1 MALLSPQDEQVLTQ
15 HLSAIEKPVSLL
27 LFTQAIGGSESGPV
41 AKQVLD
47 EVARLNDKI
56 TVVEK
61 NFVLDVDDRTKYGI
75 DKSPAIVVLSD
86 GEDTRMRMFGAPTGY
101 EFVGLIEAIVLA
113 GTRQLDLDEETLKL
127 LATVETPTHLQVFS
141 TPT

>member
-1 MALLSPQDEQVLTQ
+1 MALLSAQDEQVLTQ

-27 LFTQAIGGSESGPV
+27 LFTQTIGGSESGLV

>member
-1 MALLSPQDEQVLTQ
+1 MLTQ

-27 LFTQAIGGSESGPV
+27 LFTQAIGGSESGLV

-61 NFVLDVDDRTKYGI
+61 NFVLDVDDRTKYGV

-101 EFVGLIEAIVLA
+101 EFVGLIEAILLA

>member
-1 MALLSPQDEQVLTQ
+1 MLTQ

>member
-1 MALLSPQDEQVLTQ
+1 MSLLSAQDEQVLKQ
-15 HLSAIEKPVSLL
+15 HLSAIEKPVTVL
-27 LFTQAIGGSESGPV
+27 LFTQAIGGSEGGPV

-61 NFVLDVDDRTKYGI
+61 NFVLDTEDRGMYGI
-75 DKSPAIVVLSD
+75 DKEPAMVILSD
-86 GEDTRMRMFGAPTGY
+86 GADTRMRMFGAPTGY
-101 EFVGLIEAIVLA
+101 EFVGLIEAILIA
-113 GTRQLDLDEETLKL
+113 GTGSVDLEEDTLKL
-127 LATVETPTHLQVFS
+127 LATVDKPTTIQVFS

>member
-1 MALLSPQDEQVLTQ
+1 MGLLSASDEAVLKQ
-15 HLSAIEKPVSLL
+15 HLSAIESRVSLL
-27 LFTQAIGGSESGPV
+27 LFTQTIGGSESGPV

-61 NFVLDVDDRTKYGI
+61 NFVLDVDDRNKYGV
-75 DKSPAIVVLSD
+75 DKSPAIVLLSD
-86 GEDTRMRMFGAPTGY
+86 GQDTRMRMFGAPTGY
-101 EFVGLIEAIVLA
+101 EFVGLIEAILIA
-113 GTRQLDLDEETLKL
+113 GTGKVDLEEDTLQLI
-127 LATVETPTHLQVFS
+127 ATVDKPTTIQVFS

>member
-1 MALLSPQDEQVLTQ
+1 MSLLSAQDEQVLKG
-15 HLSAIEKPVSLL
+15 HLAPIDRPVTLL

-56 TVVEK
+56 RVVEK
-61 NFVLDVDDRTKYGI
+61 NFVLDVEDRTKYGV
-75 DKSPAIVVLSD
+75 DKSPAIVVLSNGD
-86 GEDTRMRMFGAPTGY
+86 DARMRIFGAPTGY
-101 EFVGLIEAIVLA
+101 EFVGLIEAILIA
-113 GTRQLDLDEETLKL
+113 GTGAVDLEEDTLKM
-127 LATVETPTHLQVFS
+127 LATVTTPTTIQVFS

>member
-1 MALLSPQDEQVLTQ
+1 MALLSAQDEQVLKQ
-15 HLSAIEKPVSLL
+15 HLSAINQPVSLL
-27 LFTQAIGGSESGPV
+27 LFTQTIGGSESGVV

-47 EVARLNDKI
+47 ELAGLHEKI

-61 NFVLDVDDRTKYGI
+61 NFILDVDDRAKYGV

-86 GEDTRMRMFGAPTGY
+86 GQDTRMRFFGAPTGY
-101 EFVGLIEAIVLA
+101 EFVPLVEAVLLA
-113 GTRQLDLDEETLKL
+113 GTGNVDLQEDTTKL
-127 LATVETPTHLQVFS
+127 LATVDKPMNILVFS

>member
-1 MALLSPQDEQVLTQ
+1 MALLSAQDEQVLKQ
-15 HLSAIEKPVSLL
+15 HLSALEKPVTLL

-47 EVARLNDKI
+47 EVARLSDKI

-61 NFVLDVDDRTKYGI
+61 NFVLDTDDRAKYGV
-75 DKSPAIVVLSD
+75 DKSPAIVFLSD
-86 GEDTRMRMFGAPTGY
+86 GVDSRMRMYGAPTGY

-113 GTRQLDLDEETLKL
+113 GTGKVDLEEDTLKL
-127 LATVETPTHLQVFS
+127 LATVDKPTSVQVFS

>member
-1 MALLSPQDEQVLTQ
+1 MLTQ

-27 LFTQAIGGSESGPV
+27 LFTQAIGGSESGLV